1 MEPFTTAAL
10 ATALT
15 TLVNGAAGEVGKT
28 AWTALTGFLRGRFG
42 RDTAPGTALATLEQA
57 PADPQSADRLAAVL
71 TELAQTD
78 KAAAAWLNPWFEQA
92 RAAIVTTTG
101 PVTNTI
107 SGQAQ
112 VHGPV
117 IQGQTFNGPIHF

>member
-15 TLVNGAAGEVGKT
+15 TLVNSAAGEVGKT
-28 AWTALTGFLRGRFG
+28 AWTSLTGFLRTRSG
-42 RDTAPGTALATLEQA
+42 RDTAPGTALATLEEA
-57 PADPQSADRLAAVL
+57 PGDRQNAVRLATLL
-71 TELAQTD
+71 TELANTD
-78 KAAAAWLNPWFEQA
+78 EAAAAWLNPWFEQV
-92 RAAIVTTTG
+92 RAATVTTAG
-101 PVTNTI
+101 PAVNII
-107 SGQAQ
+107 SGQAR